1 MAEEKDGDQS
11 RKLTAV
17 DLFCGG
23 GGISCGLERAGF
35 TVLAGADNE
44 PTYLQSYKVNFPEA
58 LALGHDLSETP
69 AAQVMQEA
77 GIKRGGLDL
86 LAGGPPCQGFSKNV
100 PRKNRYLED
109 PKNQLIA
116 AFLRFAEASMP
127 RFILM
132 ENVAEMKAGFDGA
145 YTHLLLEALES
156 KHLGYAVTH
165 RVLHAPDFGVP
176 QRRRRAFFLASRDG
190 EQVSLPEPTHSKTA
204 GPDLFTPGAYV
215 SVWDAISDLPPL
227 EHGEGVSPCG
237 YVTEAQNEFQRWA
250 RRGSQ
255 KADGEVHNHVA
266 RRLQPTQYE
275 RLSSLEPGQG
285 MRDLPERLQAKSG
298 YSGAYGRL
306 TKAMI
311 APTITRWVFHPGSG
325 RFGHPVQ
332 PRVITIREAAR
343 LQAFPDCFR
352 FVGTY
357 IQQSHQVGNAVPP
370 LLAERIG
377 LAVAAQGA

>member
-1 MAEEKDGDQS
+1 MNEEKYDYRLRQ
-11 RKLTAV
+11 LTAI
-17 DLFCGG
+17 DLFCGC

-35 TVLAGADNE
+35 NILAGVDNE
-44 PTYLQSYKVNFPEA
+44 PTYTQSFQVNFPNA
-58 LALGHDLSETP
+58 ISLGHDLSKIT
-69 AAQVMQEA
+69 AAQVMEEI
-77 GIKRGGLDL
+77 GIKAGSLDI

-100 PRKNRYLED
+100 PRRNRYRED
-109 PKNQLIA
+109 PKNQLVA
-116 AFLRFAEASMP
+116 AFLRIAEAAMP

-132 ENVAEMKAGFDGA
+132 ENVAEMKEGFDGA
-145 YTHLLLEALES
+145 YTNLLLEALEL
-156 KHLGYAVTH
+156 KHLGYTVAH

-176 QRRRRAFFLASRDG
+176 QRRRRTFFLASRDA
-190 EQVSLPEPTHSKTA
+190 EKVDLPFPTHSKSSN
-204 GPDLFTPGAYV
+204 DLNIFASVPYV
-215 SVWDAISDLPPL
+215 TVWDAIGDLPPL
-227 EHGEGVSPCG
+227 EHGEGISPCE
-237 YVTEAQNEFQRWA
+237 YESEAQSEFQRWA
-250 RRGSQ
+250 RLGSRQ
-255 KADGEVHNHVA
+255 IHNHVA
-266 RRLQPTQYE
+266 RKLRPMQYE

-285 MRDLPERLQAKSG
+285 MRDLPDHLQAKSG

-306 TKAMI
+306 TKSMI

-343 LQAFPDCFR
+343 LQAFPDSFQ

-377 LAVAAQGA
+377 LAVAAQGN

>member
-1 MAEEKDGDQS
+1 MLEKKHSYRG
-11 RKLTAV
+11 RELTAV

-35 TVLAGADNE
+35 RVLAGVDNE
-44 PTYLQSYKVNFPEA
+44 PTYLQSYKINFPNSVS
-58 LALGHDLSETP
+58 LGHDLSEIS
-69 AAQVMQEA
+69 AAQVMQEIDIERGRL
-77 GIKRGGLDL
+77 GILV
-86 LAGGPPCQGFSKNV
+86 GGPPCQGFSKNV
-100 PRKNRYLED
+100 PRKNRYMED
-109 PKNQLIA
+109 PKNQLVA

-132 ENVAEMKAGFDGA
+132 ENVAEMKEGFDGA
-145 YTHLLLEALES
+145 YTNLLLEALES

-190 EQVSLPEPTHSKTA
+190 EQVTLPIPTHRKPA
-204 GPDLFTPGAYV
+204 VGPDLFAPGVYV
-215 SVWDAISDLPPL
+215 TVWDAISDLPPL
-227 EHGEGVSPCG
+227 EHGEGVSPCD
-237 YVTEAQNEFQRWA
+237 YETQPQNEFQKWA
-250 RRGSQ
+250 RQSS
-255 KADGEVHNHVA
+255 ETVYNHVA
-266 RRLQPTQYE
+266 RKLQPTQYE
-275 RLSSLEPGQG
+275 RLSFLEPGQG
-285 MRDLPERLQAKSG
+285 MRDLPEHLRAKSG

-306 TKAMI
+306 TKSMV

-343 LQAFPDCFR
+343 LQAFPDSFR
-352 FVGTY
+352 FAGTY

-377 LAVAAQGA
+377 LAVAAQGD